1 MTCIISEELR
11 FARTQFLLDLAE
23 PNAGKVYPDQFLKAV
38 GGKEKLILNILWIVR
53 RCGYATVDQVREGR
67 KIAYWE
73 VKVTGKCPNV
83 KGALF
88 VTEATATK
96 PVKTAKAVKTVK
108 AVKAASAVK
117 TTKAKAVK
125 PKAVKSEEDIRAA
138 NLAKM
143 KKVSAQIAKKAATK
157 KKRVVD
163 YVEDTFGTSGEIAT
177 SFNIDPSW
185 DSVEGLD
192 IQKLVV

>member
-96 PVKTAKAVKTVK
+96 AVKTAKPVKV
-108 AVKAASAVK
+108 ASAVK
-117 TTKAKAVK
+117 TPKVKAVK

-138 NLAKM
+138 NLAKI

>member
-1 MTCIISEELR
+1 
-11 FARTQFLLDLAE
+11 
-23 PNAGKVYPDQFLKAV
+23 
-38 GGKEKLILNILWIVR
+38 
-53 RCGYATVDQVREGR
+53 
-67 KIAYWE
+67 
-73 VKVTGKCPNV
+73 
-83 KGALF
+83 

-96 PVKTAKAVKTVK
+96 AVKAVKTAKPVKV
-108 AVKAASAVK
+108 ASAVK
-117 TTKAKAVK
+117 TPKAKAVK

>member
-96 PVKTAKAVKTVK
+96 AVKTAKPVKV
-108 AVKAASAVK
+108 ASAVK
-117 TTKAKAVK
+117 APKA
-125 PKAVKSEEDIRAA
+125 KAVKSEEDIRAA

>member
-1 MTCIISEELR
+1 MTCIISEDLR
-11 FARTQFLLDLAE
+11 FARTQFLLDLAA

-83 KGALF
+83 KGSLF

-96 PVKTAKAVKTVK
+96 PVKASKAPKAVKVT
-108 AVKAASAVK
+108 SAVK
-117 TTKAKAVK
+117 TTKTKAVK

-138 NLAKM
+138 NLARM
-143 KKVSAQIAKKAATK
+143 KKVSAKIAKKAATK

>member
-1 MTCIISEELR
+1 MTCIISENLR

-38 GGKEKLILNILWIVR
+38 GGKQKLILNILWIVR
-53 RCGYATVDQVREGR
+53 RCGYATVDQFRDGR

-73 VKVTGKCPNV
+73 VKITGKCPEV

-88 VTEATATK
+88 VEDTTSAVKSAVKATK
-96 PVKTAKAVKTVK
+96 PKIVK
-108 AVKAASAVK
+108 ASAVK
-117 TTKAKAVK
+117 TPKAKAE
-125 PKAVKSEEDIRAA
+125 KSAEQIKAA

-143 KKVSAQIAKKAATK
+143 KKVSAQIAKKAATKK

-192 IQKLVV
+192 IKSLVA